1 MGIGDIFKPLSD
13 EQIAERLRLRRLV
26 REIGISSQENDISE
40 LKRLFDLVR
49 NKVDMSKLESRV
61 FKIILHDYVEQFALF
76 QKEGIV
82 HERNYLKFLIFA
94 GGHSLEITK
103 LLLAYPI
110 NEPLKLFL
118 TIKKA
123 IVLAR
128 RKDKPEVVQYLEQFL
143 VDNR

>member
-26 REIGISSQENDISE
+26 REIGISSQQNDISE
-40 LKRLFDLVR
+40 LKRLFDLIR
-49 NKVDMSKLESRV
+49 DKVDMTMLESRV
-61 FKIILHDYVEQFALF
+61 FKIILHDYVEQFKLF
-76 QKEGIV
+76 QKEEVV

-94 GGHSLEITK
+94 GGHSLEITR

-143 VDNR
+143 IDNR